1 MSTTPIGLEYGTRQK
16 TPIIKFFDILKNTI
30 LKSINLVLDIVKT
43 MIKQKIGLQ
52 FKSTEN

>member
-1 MSTTPIGLEYGTRQK
+1 MSITAIGLEYGTRQK